1 MMVFHKLK
9 FRNRLFIT
17 FMMVFI
23 PLILLGSAFVYYQ
36 VKKILQTS
44 IEKELQDSTEA
55 LTNLI
60 QTSASVSIKT
70 RLHGIAEKNKDIA
83 QYFYDRYRSGTLTR
97 TEALQRIEEIFLSQ
111 TIGISG
117 YVYCVNSKGIIEI
130 HPNGQVKNTDLSG
143 FEFVR
148 RQLEMRNG
156 YLEYEWKNPGDETER
171 SKAVYMVYFEPLDWI
186 ISVSTYREEFY
197 NLVDINDFR
206 QNILSHRT
214 GSTGYVYVLAE
225 DGTLL
230 VHPRIQGINLFEQTE
245 HPNDFLKQML
255 QKKTGKIKY
264 FWKDPG
270 DKEAREKFVI
280 FKHLPEYKW
289 IVASSSYVEE
299 VFAPLKTFRNILASI
314 LIAVVLSSVGITYLI
329 STSVTKPLASLM
341 RKLEHGAGGDL
352 SVRMD
357 EGESD
362 ELGRLARHFNSF
374 MEQLEHNQEQIKAEI
389 RKNIEVQ
396 TALVE
401 NDLKLRSL
409 FNQSFQF
416 TGILSPSGILEEI
429 NQSILEFSGCK
440 AEDVMYK
447 PFWEAPWWQHDPLVQ
462 EELKGAIQ
470 AAVEKD
476 FERYETTSIS
486 RHNEI
491 RDIDISIKSIL
502 NSSGEVAFIMT
513 ESRYITEYK
522 LAAHER
528 KNLAVQLEKAQKMEA
543 IGTLAGGIAHDFN
556 NILSGILG
564 YAQLA
569 ELNLGSPAKA
579 RGHLAQIIK
588 GAQRA
593 AELTQQIL
601 TFSRRTEFEKQPL
614 SLYLILREALKLLR
628 SSIPS
633 TIDISEAVAS
643 KARVLADP
651 TQMHQVIM
659 NLCTNAYHAM
669 GERGGIL
676 TVRLTE
682 KPISGGSDVFD
693 QKIKQGPYL
702 ELEVTDTGHGMDDEI
717 LKKAFDPYFTTK
729 DIGKGTGF
737 GLALVHA
744 IVEEH
749 GGHIKVQSRVGKGSS
764 FFIYLPVIE
773 DRDATQPNDIKNEEK
788 YKGGSERIMVVDDE
802 EDIREI
808 LQEFLTTAGYK
819 VTVFENGGRA
829 FEAFQKDPDQFDLI
843 VTDMTMPR
851 MTGGELAEN
860 IFRIRENLPIIL
872 CTGYSE
878 TISEAHALDMGI
890 RRYLQK
896 PLSNKDLAVSIREI
910 LDGPKRGTEIF
921 RDDHLR

>member
-1 MMVFHKLK
+1 MMIFQKLK

-17 FMMVFI
+17 FLMVFI
-23 PLILLGSAFVYYQ
+23 PLILLGSTFAYFQ
-36 VKKILQTS
+36 VKKILQAG

-55 LTNLI
+55 LSDLI
-60 QTSASVSIKT
+60 HTSASVSIKT

-83 QYFYDRYRSGTLTR
+83 RYFYDRYRSGTLTR
-97 TEALQRIEEIFLSQ
+97 EDALQRIEEIFLSQ
-111 TIGISG
+111 TIGVSG
-117 YVYCVNSKGIIEI
+117 YIYCLNSKGVVEL
-130 HPNGQVKNTDLSG
+130 HPNGRVKNTDLSG
-143 FEFVR
+143 FEFIR
-148 RQLEMRNG
+148 RQLEKKNG
-156 YLEYEWKNPGDETER
+156 YLEYEWKNPGEER
-171 SKAVYMVYFEPLDWI
+171 ERPKALYMVYFEPLDWI

-197 NLVDINDFR
+197 HLVDINDFR
-206 QNILSHRT
+206 QNILSYRT
-214 GSTGYVYVLAE
+214 GATGYAYVLAE
-225 DGTLL
+225 DGTML
-230 VHPRIQGINLFEQTE
+230 VHPRVQGLNLFDRTE
-245 HPNDFLKQML
+245 YSNDFLKQML
-255 QKKTGKIKY
+255 QERAGKIQY
-264 FWKDPG
+264 FWKNPG
-270 DKEAREKFVI
+270 DQKAREKFVV

-299 VFAPLKTFRNILASI
+299 VFSPLKTFRNILAAI
-314 LIAVVLSSVGITYLI
+314 LISVVLSSIGITYLI
-329 STSVTKPLASLM
+329 STSVTKPLAALM
-341 RKLEHGAGGDL
+341 KKLENGADGDL

-357 EGESD
+357 EGGSD
-362 ELGRLARHFNSF
+362 ELGLLARHFNSF
-374 MEQLEHNQEQIKAEI
+374 MEQLENNQKQIQAEI
-389 RKNIEVQ
+389 QKNMDVQ

-429 NQSILEFSGCK
+429 NQSILEFSGCL
-440 AEDVMYK
+440 AQDVIYK
-447 PFWEAPWWQHDPLVQ
+447 PFWQAPWWRHDPGVQ
-462 EELKGAIQ
+462 EELKNAIQ
-470 AAVEKD
+470 TALEKN
-476 FERYETTSIS
+476 FVRYETTSIS
-486 RHNEI
+486 KDNRV
-491 RDIDISIKSIL
+491 RDIDISIKSIR
-502 NSSGEVAFIMT
+502 NPSGEVAFIMT
-513 ESRYITEYK
+513 ESRDITEYK
-522 LAAHER
+522 LAALER
-528 KNLAVQLEKAQKMEA
+528 KTLAVQMEKSQKMEA

-569 ELNLGSPAKA
+569 ELNLDSPAKA

-601 TFSRRTEFEKQPL
+601 TFSRRTEFEKRPL
-614 SLYLILREALKLLR
+614 SLHLILKEALKLLR
-628 SSIPS
+628 SSIPT
-633 TIDISEAVAS
+633 TIDITEAIAS
-643 KARVLADP
+643 KAKVLADP

-669 GERGGIL
+669 GEKGGIL

-682 KPISGGSDVFD
+682 KQIFGGRDVFD
-693 QKIKQGPYL
+693 QPIKQGSYL
-702 ELEVTDTGHGMDDEI
+702 ELEVTDTGHGMTDEI
-717 LKKAFDPYFTTK
+717 LVKAFDPYFTTK

-749 GGHIKVQSRVGKGSS
+749 GGHIKVQSREGKGSG
-764 FFIYLPVIE
+764 FFIYLPVIS
-773 DRDATQPNDIKNEEK
+773 DQDAGQSRNIKNEQQ

-819 VTVFENGGRA
+819 VSVFENGARA
-829 FEAFQKDPDQFDLI
+829 FDAFQKEPDQFDLI

-851 MTGGELAEN
+851 MTGGELAKN

-890 RRYLQK
+890 RRYHQK

-910 LDGPKRGTEIF
+910 LDGPKIENS
-921 RDDHLR
+921 DP

>member
-1 MMVFHKLK
+1 MAMFHQLK
-9 FRNRLFIT
+9 FRNRVFIT
-17 FMMVFI
+17 FLIVFI
-23 PLILLGSAFVYYQ
+23 PLILLGSAFVYVQ

-44 IEKELQDSTEA
+44 IEKELQDSTDA

-60 QTSASVSIKT
+60 QTSAAVSIKT
-70 RLHGIAEKNKDIA
+70 RLHGIAEKNRDIA
-83 QYFYDRYRSGTLTR
+83 GYFYDRYRSGSLTKE
-97 TEALQRIEEIFLSQ
+97 EALKRIEEIFLAQ
-111 TIGISG
+111 TIGVSG
-117 YVYCVNSKGIIEI
+117 YIYCLNSKGIIEI
-130 HPNGQVKNTDLSG
+130 HPNGRVRHTDLSG
-143 FEFVR
+143 FEFAR
-148 RQLEMRNG
+148 RQLEMKNG
-156 YLEYEWKNPGDETER
+156 YLEYEWKNPGEDAER
-171 SKAVYMVYFEPLDWI
+171 AKAVYMVYFEPLDWI

-214 GSTGYVYVLAE
+214 GATGYVYVLAD
-225 DGTLL
+225 DGTML
-230 VHPRIQGINLFEQTE
+230 VHPRIQGMNLFEQTE
-245 HPNDFLKQML
+245 HPNAFLKQML
-255 QKKTGKIKY
+255 QEKEGKIKY

-270 DKEAREKFVI
+270 DQGAREKFVI

-299 VFAPLKTFRNILASI
+299 VFAPLKTFRNILIAI

-329 STSVTKPLASLM
+329 STSVTKPLADLM
-341 RKLEHGAGGDL
+341 KKFERGAGGDL

-357 EGESD
+357 GGESD

-374 MEQLEHNQEQIKAEI
+374 MEQLEHNQKQIQNEI
-389 RKNIEVQ
+389 RKNIDVQ

-440 AEDVMYK
+440 AEDVIYK
-447 PFWEAPWWQHDPLVQ
+447 PLWEAPWWQHDPMVQ
-462 EELKGAIQ
+462 EELREAIQ
-470 AAVEKD
+470 AALVKD
-476 FERYETTSIS
+476 FIRYETTSIS
-486 RHNEI
+486 KHNEI
-491 RDIDISIKSIL
+491 RNIDISIKSIL

-513 ESRYITEYK
+513 ESRDITEYK

-528 KNLAVQLEKAQKMEA
+528 RNLAVQMEKSQKMEA

-569 ELNLGSPAKA
+569 ELNLGSPSKA
-579 RGHLAQIIK
+579 RGHLTQIIK
-588 GAQRA
+588 GAHRA

-614 SLYLILREALKLLR
+614 RLYLIIKEALKLLR

-633 TIDISEAVAS
+633 TIDITEAIES
-643 KARVLADP
+643 KSKVLADP

-669 GERGGIL
+669 GDRGGGTL

-682 KPISGGSDVFD
+682 KWISGGKDVFD
-693 QKIKQGPYL
+693 QNIKQGVYL

-764 FFIYLPVIE
+764 FFIHLPVIAE
-773 DRDATQPNDIKNEEK
+773 QDVTQAQDMKNEQI

-808 LQEFLTTAGYK
+808 LQEFLTAAGYK
-819 VTVFENGGRA
+819 VSVFENGAGA

-843 VTDMTMPR
+843 ITDMTMPR
-851 MTGGELAEN
+851 MTGGELAKKA
-860 IFRIRENLPIIL
+860 IRIRANTPVIL

-878 TISEAHALDMGI
+878 SISETLALDIGI
-890 RRYLQK
+890 RKYLQK

-910 LDGPKRGTEIF
+910 LDGPKEESKSSEM
-921 RDDHLR
+921 DV

>member
-1 MMVFHKLK
+1 MMIFHKLK

-17 FMMVFI
+17 FLMVFI

-55 LTNLI
+55 LSNLI
-60 QTSASVSIKT
+60 QTSAAVSIKT

-83 QYFYDRYRSGTLTR
+83 QYFYDRYRSGSLTR
-97 TEALQRIEEIFLSQ
+97 EEALQRIEEIFLSQ
-111 TIGISG
+111 TIGVSG
-117 YVYCVNSKGIIEI
+117 YIYCLNSKGVLEL
-130 HPNGQVKNTDLSG
+130 HPNSQVKNTNVSG

-148 RQLEMRNG
+148 KQLEMRNG
-156 YLEYEWKNPGDETER
+156 YLEYEWKNPGEER
-171 SKAVYMVYFEPLDWI
+171 ERPKALYMVYFEPFDWI

-206 QNILSHRT
+206 QNILSYRT
-214 GSTGYVYVLAE
+214 GATGYAYVLAE
-225 DGTLL
+225 DGTML
-230 VHPRIQGINLFEQTE
+230 VHPRIQGLNLFDQTE
-245 HPNDFLKQML
+245 YSNDFLKQML
-255 QKKTGKIKY
+255 QERAGKIQY
-264 FWKDPG
+264 FWKNPG
-270 DKEAREKFVI
+270 DQKAREKFVV

-299 VFAPLKTFRNILASI
+299 MYLPLKTFRNVLASI
-314 LIAVVLSSVGITYLI
+314 LIAVVLSSIGITYLI

-341 RKLEHGAGGDL
+341 KKLEHGAGGDL

-357 EGESD
+357 EGGSD

-374 MEQLEHNQEQIKAEI
+374 MEQLEHDQEQIQAEI
-389 RKNIEVQ
+389 RKNIDVR

-429 NQSILEFSGCK
+429 NQSILEFSGCRS
-440 AEDVMYK
+440 EDVIYK
-447 PFWEAPWWQHDPLVQ
+447 PFWQAPWWRHDPMVQ
-462 EELKGAIQ
+462 EELKEAIQ
-470 AAVEKD
+470 AALEKD
-476 FERYETTSIS
+476 FVRYETTSIS
-486 RHNEI
+486 KDDRV
-491 RDIDISIKSIL
+491 RDIDISIKSIR

-513 ESRYITEYK
+513 ESRDITESK
-522 LAAHER
+522 LAALER
-528 KNLAVQLEKAQKMEA
+528 KTLAVQMEKSQKMEA

-569 ELNLGSPAKA
+569 ELNLDSPAKA

-614 SLYLILREALKLLR
+614 SLHLILKEALKLLR
-628 SSIPS
+628 SSIPT
-633 TIDISEAVAS
+633 TIDITDDITS
-643 KARVLADP
+643 KAKVLADP

-669 GERGGIL
+669 GEKGGVL

-682 KPISGGSDVFD
+682 KHIFGGRDVFD
-693 QKIKQGPYL
+693 QTIKQGSYL
-702 ELEVTDTGHGMDDEI
+702 ELEVTDTGHGMTDEI
-717 LKKAFDPYFTTK
+717 LLKAFDPYFTTK

-749 GGHIKVQSRVGKGSS
+749 GGHIKVQSRVGKGSG
-764 FFIYLPVIE
+764 FFIYLPVIS
-773 DRDATQPNDIKNEEK
+773 DQDAGRSGNIKNEQQ

-819 VTVFENGGRA
+819 VSVFENGARA
-829 FEAFQKDPDQFDLI
+829 FDAFQKEPDQFDLV

-851 MTGGELAEN
+851 MTGGELAKN
-860 IFRIRENLPIIL
+860 IFSIRKNLPIIL

-896 PLSNKDLAVSIREI
+896 PLSNKNLAVSIREI
-910 LDGPKRGTEIF
+910 LDGPKS
-921 RDDHLR
+921 DP